1 VAPVAKQQ
9 GGYVARV
16 IKARLAGRPAPK
28 PFRYINVGNL
38 ATVGRRA
45 AVIDFGF
52 LRLSG
57 WLAWW
62 TWGIV
67 HIYFL
72 IGMRNRL
79 IVAIHWLWSY
89 ITFQRGARLIT
100 GADS

>member
-1 VAPVAKQQ
+1 MAERHAELPGAIDLCAQ
-9 GGYVARV
+9 
-16 IKARLAGRPAPK
+16 L
-28 PFRYINVGNL
+28 
-38 ATVGRRA
+38 
-45 AVIDFGF
+45 DFGF

-62 TWGIV
+62 MWGIV

-100 GADS
+100 GSDN